1 MPGVAPRGRAKYRRG
16 HGLRFVLPGSGPAC
30 NPLRGPT
37 QIGRRGDSLMLGWVL
52 GILVWLFIAVLCAVM
67 LLGAWTI
74 IQKLWRK

>member
-1 MPGVAPRGRAKYRRG
+1 
-16 HGLRFVLPGSGPAC
+16 
-30 NPLRGPT
+30 
-37 QIGRRGDSLMLGWVL
+37 MLGWVL